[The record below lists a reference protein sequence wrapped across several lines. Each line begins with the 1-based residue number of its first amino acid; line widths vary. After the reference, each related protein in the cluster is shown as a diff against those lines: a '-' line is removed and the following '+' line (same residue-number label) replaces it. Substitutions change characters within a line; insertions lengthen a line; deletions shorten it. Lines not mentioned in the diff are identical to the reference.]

1 MEIKPFGWTGVEL
14 PTIGQGTWRMGEKP
28 ELWEEERAALALG
41 FELGMT
47 HIDTAEMFGYGDAE
61 RMLSRVVR
69 ERRREDLFLVSKV
82 LPENAR
88 YKDTIRAAEESLQ
101 RLETDYLDLYLLQ
114 WPSIH
119 PMEETMGAMED
130 LVRQGKIRFL
140 GVSNFRVPEMEE
152 ALAALTREKIACN
165 QVFYHL
171 AQRVMEREVI
181 PFCTRRDIPVV
192 GYTPFGR
199 ICFPDLRRRGL
210 GILTDIGAR
219 HGKTARQVA
228 LRFLTRHPLVFTIS
242 KASRPEHVRENA
254 GATDFELT
262 AEDLAEIEVEFP
274 PDAEPERLQLI

>member
-1 MEIKPFGWTGVEL
+1 
-14 PTIGQGTWRMGEKP
+14 MGEKP
-28 ELWEEERAALALG
+28 ELWEEERAALSLG
-41 FELGMT
+41 IDLGLT

-61 RMLSRVVR
+61 RMLSRVIKA
-69 ERRREDLFLVSKV
+69 RRREEIFLVSKV

-119 PMEETMGAMED
+119 PMEDTMGAMED

-140 GVSNFRVPEMEE
+140 GVSNFRVAELEE

-181 PFCTRRDIPVV
+181 PFCTRIGISIV

-199 ICFPDLRRRGL
+199 ICFPDLRRRG
-210 GILTDIGAR
+210 IGVLESIGVR
-219 HGKTARQVA
+219 HGRTARQVA

-242 KASRPEHVRENA
+242 KASQLDHVRENA
-254 GATDFELT
+254 CATDFELT
-262 AEDLAEIEVEFP
+262 EQDLEEIEAEFP
-274 PDAEPERLQLI
+274 PDAEPARLQLI